1 MNEMNITNAQYISI
15 DGKNMSVKFEVDG
28 ELSSVSL
35 ESSGNRHYEEIM
47 RQVKEGTL
55 TIKDAE

>member
-15 DGKNMSVKFEVDG
+15 DGKNVSVKFEVDG

>member
-1 MNEMNITNAQYISI
+1 MDEMNITNAQYISI
-15 DGKNMSVKFEVDG
+15 DGKNVSVKFEVDG

-55 TIKDAE
+55 TIKDAD

>member
-1 MNEMNITNAQYISI
+1 MDEMNITNAQYISI
-15 DGKNMSVKFEVDG
+15 DGKNVSVKFEVDG

-35 ESSGNRHYEEIM
+35 ESSGNRHYGEIM

-55 TIKDAE
+55 TIKDAD

>member
-15 DGKNMSVKFEVDG
+15 DGENVSVKFEVNG

-35 ESSGNRHYEEIM
+35 ESSGNRHYDEIM
-47 RQVKEGTL
+47 RQVADGTL
-55 TIKDAE
+55 TIADAD

>member
-15 DGKNMSVKFEVDG
+15 DGKNVSVKFEVDG

-35 ESSGNRHYEEIM
+35 DSSGNRHYEEIM
-47 RQVKEGTL
+47 RQVKAGTL
-55 TIKDAE
+55 TIKDAD